1 MPDKSLDNPSKI
13 NLTEDRKNGLLRS
26 FIAFY
31 SAEFDEELS
40 EFRAEQIFDFFIKAL
55 GPAVYNQAVK
65 DARAFMMEKLED
77 LDADFYFDDSDDI

>member
-1 MPDKSLDNPSKI
+1 MPEKSFDNPSKI
-13 NLTEDRKNGLLRS
+13 KLTEDRENGLLRS

-40 EFRAEQIFDFFIKAL
+40 QFRAEQIFDFFIKAL
-55 GPAVYNQAVK
+55 GPAVYNQAIQ

-77 LDADFYFDDSDDI
+77 LDADFYFDDSNDM